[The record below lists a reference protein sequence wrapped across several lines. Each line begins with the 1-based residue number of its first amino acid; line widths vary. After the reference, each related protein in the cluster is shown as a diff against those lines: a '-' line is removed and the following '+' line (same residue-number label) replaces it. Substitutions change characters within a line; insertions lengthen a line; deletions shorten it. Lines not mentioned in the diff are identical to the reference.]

1 MTRRI
6 LGGLA
11 LAVLTAFGCQSAEE
25 RQAQELRS
33 ALRQIVDEIE
43 ELGEEEIALLQQRKE
58 VVDSSP
64 SSKDRFG
71 YDPFATA
78 RVLAIRL
85 LKSAEE
91 GGPERVAKLREQIE
105 EFTDPELPM
114 LAMAVRGR
122 KTAAERAVEEAK
134 KGLAQAEREKE
145 AAEAKAAAKERAAAE
160 RKRPAK
166 KKVTPKPSKPTRP
179 AVPAAPKKV
188 VPPPTPPPPTKSPE
202 EIRAEFS
209 KRIDEVDGIHE
220 KVISTLQAVQEAQT
234 DQWQKRWAR
243 DAVTMA
249 TMTRK
254 QDVGRLRQQLER
266 AKDSGLGLVDRS
278 LASLNRQAEGQL
290 AQAQQKLAAA
300 KPQGGTQ

>member
-1 MTRRI
+1 M
-6 LGGLA
+6 
-11 LAVLTAFGCQSAEE
+11 
-25 RQAQELRS
+25 
-33 ALRQIVDEIE
+33 
-43 ELGEEEIALLQQRKE
+43 
-58 VVDSSP
+58 
-64 SSKDRFG
+64 
-71 YDPFATA
+71 
-78 RVLAIRL
+78 
-85 LKSAEE
+85 
-91 GGPERVAKLREQIE
+91 
-105 EFTDPELPM
+105 
-114 LAMAVRGR
+114 
-122 KTAAERAVEEAK
+122 
-134 KGLAQAEREKE
+134 
-145 AAEAKAAAKERAAAE
+145 
-160 RKRPAK
+160 
-166 KKVTPKPSKPTRP
+166 TPKPSKPTRL

-278 LASLNRQAEGQL
+278 IASLNRQAEGQL
-290 AQAQQKLAAA
+290 AQA
-300 KPQGGTQ
+300 